1 MKINVFL
8 TFCTAII
15 AFASSMVYSQEI
27 RTPKFDIDKSL
38 LDHLY
43 TFDRMNRNTPSKIC
57 LQLSED
63 QKALSRDQKAYET
76 KLALT
81 AWLYKSG
88 APNFDV
94 LNNLEVLFD
103 CNRKAQ
109 RRSLLQTTVPSAS
122 DAKKNKVL

>member
-1 MKINVFL
+1 MKTKVSL
-8 TFCTAII
+8 TICAAII

-57 LQLSED
+57 LQLSND